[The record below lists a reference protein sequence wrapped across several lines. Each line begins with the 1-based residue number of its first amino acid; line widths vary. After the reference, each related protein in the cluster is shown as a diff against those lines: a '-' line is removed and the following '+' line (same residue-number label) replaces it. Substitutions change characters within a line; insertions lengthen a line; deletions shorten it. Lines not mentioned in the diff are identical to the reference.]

1 MSRLVK
7 VALIQ
12 QHATH
17 DKEDNLKRGLEAFEK
32 AAKQGAQVIAYA
44 ELAFTPFYP
53 QKPAAGDVSQFAES
67 IPGPT
72 TQQFSELAKKHGI
85 VTVLNFFEKRGDQTF
100 DSSPVIDA
108 DGSILGVTRMVHIIE
123 APCFHETGYYTP
135 ASGNELVFDTRY
147 GRIGIAIC
155 YDRHFPEYMRA
166 LGLQGAE
173 LVVVPQAGAVAEW
186 PAGLFEAEMQVSGF
200 WNGYFTALCNRVGKE
215 ECIAF
220 EGKSF
225 VTAPDGRV
233 IAQASA
239 EEDAVLFAEFDLD
252 EVNASHAR
260 RHFLPDRRP
269 QLYPGWLQKK

>member
-7 VALIQ
+7 IALIQ

-32 AAKQGAQVIAYA
+32 AARQGAQVIAYA

-53 QKPAAGDVSQFAES
+53 QKPAAGDVSRYAEP

-85 VTVLNFFEKRGDQTF
+85 VTVLNFFEKRGDQTY

-108 DGSILGVTRMVHIIE
+108 DGSLLGVTRMVHIIE
-123 APCFHETGYYTP
+123 APCFHETGYYAP
-135 ASGNELVFDTRY
+135 APGDELVFDTRY

-173 LVVVPQAGAVAEW
+173 LVIVPQAGSVGEW

-200 WNGYFTALCNRVGKE
+200 WNGYFTALCNRVGQE

-233 IAQASA
+233 IAQAPA
-239 EEDAVLFAEFDLD
+239 EKDAVLFAEIDLD

-269 QLYPGWLQKK
+269 ELYPGWLLKK